1 MGSIKKE
8 NKLEHRAVFV
18 PGLLIALALSL
29 LVALFAPLPATGE
42 IIASERGFA
51 IDLPAGFSYAGGD
64 HKSRFSFVDPNNAME
79 FDIFVYEPG
88 RFASAQAI
96 ADNTMGKLGS
106 TGQREDFTYEDR
118 HAVFMELLFARDGV
132 KEHGYGIAIEGRPA
146 HGAAAAEPS
155 LAILSFTAASTFKAY
170 SDFILSCLDS
180 FSIDRMALRSPGPVS
195 QYVSAFPA
203 KHDAS
208 KVITFNGNKLTLPW
222 SAEEATLVN
231 ETDTREYKVLAV
243 YANNDQLWQAAW
255 ARFYRMVWRE
265 SSRRLD
271 RLAAALDP
279 LLPDNPTDAARM
291 LLQWTQGWTY
301 TRDLKGIDFVD
312 PLTASMEERG
322 DCDSRAVVLDILL
335 ERRGIPS
342 ILMVSRDYS
351 HALIG
356 IDVPGGG
363 QRFDFEGKKWL
374 VGETTAHVGLGM
386 IAASQADW
394 SKWMGI
400 KLGE

>member
-1 MGSIKKE
+1 M
-8 NKLEHRAVFV
+8 
-18 PGLLIALALSL
+18 
-29 LVALFAPLPATGE
+29 PLPASGE

-51 IDLPAGFSYAGGD
+51 IDLPEGFSYADGD
-64 HKSRFSFVDPNNAME
+64 HKSRFSFVDPNKAME

-88 RFASAQAI
+88 RFSSAAAI

-106 TGQREDFTYEDR
+106 KGQREDFIYQDR
-118 HAVFMELLFARDGV
+118 KAVFMELLFERNGV
-132 KEHGYGIAIEGRPA
+132 QEKGYGLAIEGRA
-146 HGAAAAEPS
+146 GHGSAAAEAS
-155 LAILSFTAASTFKAY
+155 FALLSFTAASSFEAY

-180 FSIDRMALRSPGPVS
+180 FSIDRLALRSPGPVS
-195 QYVSAFPA
+195 QYVFAFPA
-203 KHDAS
+203 KHEDS
-208 KVITFNGNKLTLPW
+208 KTIAFNGGKLSLPW
-222 SAEEATLVN
+222 NADEAAQVN

-243 YANNDQLWQAAW
+243 YANNEQLWQAAW

-271 RLAAALDP
+271 QLAAALDP
-279 LLPDNPTDAARM
+279 LLPDDPTDASRI

-301 TRDLKGIDFVD
+301 ERDLKGIDFVD
-312 PLTASMEERG
+312 PLTAAMESRG

-335 ERRGIPS
+335 ERRGIHS

-351 HALIG
+351 HAMIG

-363 QRFDFEGKKWL
+363 QRFEFEGTKWL

-394 SKWMGI
+394 SKWLGI
-400 KLGE
+400 RLGE